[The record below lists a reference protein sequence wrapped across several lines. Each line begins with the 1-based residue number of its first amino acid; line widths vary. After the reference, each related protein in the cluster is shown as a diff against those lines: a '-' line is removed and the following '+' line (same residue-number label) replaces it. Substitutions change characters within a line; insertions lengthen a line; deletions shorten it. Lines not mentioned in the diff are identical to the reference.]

1 MTGGLARH
9 VLVIGAQCRAMGA
22 LTRLEQAACELH
34 AVLTDPA
41 LGGCEARTGEYPSLL
56 VNRELRPADVREAV
70 VMAVR
75 QAKADSAVLVV
86 ALLGHGFTSPQQTEL
101 YFMVSDSTTESVL
114 SAVNVR
120 QLLAEA
126 ADEAGVDGVIALVD
140 TCHAAGAAPDAGRIA
155 GGIRAGR
162 TRLSVLTAA
171 AADQAARDMRL
182 TFALV
187 EVLTEGLAG
196 AGSEVFVDRTLTKE
210 LRERVSGQAIGR
222 MELDN
227 DPFALE
233 GLWLARNRRYR
244 SQRAADEVV
253 GPLGR
258 QELQQAVEMWRVQ
271 QHLPERL
278 TRTALTELH
287 DFVRTGQVEDKDET
301 SADWRIRVG
310 DVAGA
315 LVECAQTGEL
325 LSGVFATA
333 LTSDLLRAA
342 GRLAGFPPEAEGAV
356 PLRDLLEYAALRA
369 QPVDGARWQGLA
381 RFMAAVEHQ
390 VDSGDESPQM
400 REWARQHGVIPQFN
414 DALAEFSQK
423 RQRRGVRLVVSL
435 VGAWTDWPEE
445 VDTWLLL
452 GQSAPPARERFICES
467 ADRIGVGKAI
477 KAALD
482 WARSQLPVPDPLM
495 HVDVAAPA
503 HLLAQWQPEEEKVG
517 RYLLGTH
524 HVVVARW
531 SGRLDP
537 SEDNA
542 EINDAARKTLNAMAS
557 CGKVPVEWVGQAVLG
572 DQPGLEDALVAGQY
586 AAAVGLDHH
595 PQDLPEI
602 LGLLLPYAPII
613 LWPRADARPANGQVQ
628 TVVQQNWHHLPDG
641 FADAYRSRW
650 KGSHADCLVC
660 LGDIRAV
667 WHDEAWL
674 DFCRPFENR
683 IVAAPEEE

>member
-1 MTGGLARH
+1 
-9 VLVIGAQCRAMGA
+9 MGA
-22 LTRLEQAACELH
+22 LTRLEQAARELH
-34 AVLTDPA
+34 DVLTDPA
-41 LGGCEARTGEYPSLL
+41 LGGCRARAGEYPSLL
-56 VNRELRPADVREAV
+56 VNRELQPADIRKAV
-70 VMAVR
+70 ELAVQ
-75 QAKADSAVLVV
+75 QAKADNAVLVV
-86 ALLGHGFTSPQQTEL
+86 ALLGHGFTPPQQTEL
-101 YFMVSDSTTESVL
+101 YFMVSDSTTESVS

-140 TCHAAGAAPDAGRIA
+140 TCHASGASPDTGQVA

-171 AADQAARDMRL
+171 AADQPARDMRL

-187 EVLTEGLAG
+187 EMLREGLAG
-196 AGSEVFVDRTLTKE
+196 AGSEVFVDRTLTEE
-210 LRERVSGQAIGR
+210 LRGRVSGQTVGR
-222 MELDN
+222 MEYDN

-233 GLWLARNRRYR
+233 SLWLARNRRYHG
-244 SQRAADEVV
+244 QWAADEVV

-258 QELQQAVEMWRVQ
+258 QELRQAVEMWRVQ
-271 QHLPERL
+271 RHVPERL

-287 DFVRTGQVEDKDET
+287 DFTLTGQVEDET

-325 LSGVFATA
+325 LSSVFATE

-342 GRLAGFPPEAEGAV
+342 GRLADFPPEAAGAV

-369 QPVDGARWQGLA
+369 QPVNGARWQGLA
-381 RFMAAVEHQ
+381 RLMAAIEHQ
-390 VDSGDESPQM
+390 VSGSEDAQM
-400 REWARQHGVIPQFN
+400 REWAKQHGVITEFN
-414 DALAEFSQK
+414 DALAEFSQS
-423 RQRRGVRLVVSL
+423 RQQQEVRLVVSL
-435 VGAWTDWPEE
+435 AGAWADWPEE
-445 VDTWLLL
+445 VDAWLLL
-452 GQSAPPARERFICES
+452 GQSALPARERFGCES

-482 WARSQLPVPDPLM
+482 WARSRLPAPELLM
-495 HVDVAAPA
+495 YVDVAAPA

-517 RYLLGTH
+517 HYLLGVN

-542 EINDAARKTLNAMAS
+542 EINNTARKALNAMAS
-557 CGKVPVEWVGQAVLG
+557 CGKVPVEWVGPAVLG
-572 DQPGLEDALVAGQY
+572 DQPGLEHALMAGQY

-595 PQDLPEI
+595 PQDLHEI

-628 TVVQQNWHHLPDG
+628 TVVQQNWHHLPNG
-641 FADAYRSRW
+641 FAKAYRSRW
-650 KGSHADCLVC
+650 KGSHADCPVC

-674 DFCRPFENR
+674 NFCRPFENR
-683 IVAAPEEE
+683 IVAALEEEL